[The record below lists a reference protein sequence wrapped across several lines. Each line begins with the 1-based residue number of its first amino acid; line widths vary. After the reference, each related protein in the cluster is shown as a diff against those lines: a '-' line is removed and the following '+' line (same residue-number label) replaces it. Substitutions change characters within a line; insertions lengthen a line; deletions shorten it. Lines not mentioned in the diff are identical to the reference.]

1 MRLFVLYL
9 FLARFKHH
17 SFQQCLQFDV
27 NDDIPQLNDTEI
39 RKKRPNQDCA
49 IIPKHDLPRHKPM
62 FD

>member
-17 SFQQCLQFDV
+17 SFEHCLQFEV
-27 NDDIPQLNDTEI
+27 NDGIPKLNDTEI